1 MNSHGQTSLDV
12 SFKLSAARVDTVAA
26 RNFFPRRVSYT
37 LLWSMPLAVSTV
49 NKCHVQSSFYSVLVR
64 SCSKFINSQLNKFS
78 DIQSLCPS
86 VHSGTDSEDR
96 GLPLI

>member
-49 NKCHVQSSFYSVLVR
+49 NKCHV
-64 SCSKFINSQLNKFS
+64 
-78 DIQSLCPS
+78 
-86 VHSGTDSEDR
+86 
-96 GLPLI
+96 